1 MSVCDEMKNKSFWI
15 IPFCAVLLLLT
26 TVNTVHAL
34 EDGVTIPLVADRST
48 ENGDEGILLSA
59 QVIVTNG
66 TGHVFVDTNPYT
78 QVDLQ
83 GSARLAAMVASD
95 VLGIDQ
101 KAYDFYYIIDI
112 SSPIIGGPSAGGA
125 LTVATI
131 AAIKNWTLKPNVVMT
146 GMIDPDES
154 IGPVGGIPYKLQ
166 AAAAKNATLFLIPQ
180 GQSNVT
186 ITKTVTTTKGAFVVT
201 QETQENVD
209 VVDLGKKLN
218 VEVKEVG
225 TIQDAVLAFTDHEIT
240 SPTYNGTI
248 LTPQYLGLLLPLASN
263 LKNESHSMY
272 METALSVPKSQ
283 FLDQA
288 SEILKT
294 ADAMYN
300 DKKYYAATSS
310 YFNAMID
317 LRFVQWSDGYS
328 NASDKEQYLSQLVDK
343 VENQINLSESDLN
356 NFKSYGISD
365 VEAVGAAESRIT
377 AARIKLDEAKKLN
390 DTNGKISSLAFAN
403 ERARTAQWWLT
414 LALPGDKTVPENI
427 LKDRAGWYL
436 SQAQSINTYVQ
447 ALLAESGAHTDIISG
462 GSDDIANAQTELDEG
477 YYAGAIFDS
486 LQASI
491 TASTAI
497 GLLGTSDADMKVNQS
512 IEAAQAAINEA
523 RIAGIEPTLAVS
535 AYEYAEFMTN
545 PFDKISQYSYA
556 KMIAKTSVVLNSHA
570 VASNQTA
577 VKPTITP
584 FASDLLTIPS
594 PNATAKKN
602 QTRVRTP
609 AFEALTAIAFILFA
623 WRLSK
628 K

>member
-1 MSVCDEMKNKSFWI
+1 MSVCEKMTNKSWI
-15 IPFCAVLLLLT
+15 MIFCALLLLVS
-26 TVNTVHAL
+26 VNTVHAL
-34 EDGVTIPLVADRST
+34 EGGVTVPLVADRSSDS
-48 ENGDEGILLSA
+48 GDEGVLLSA

-95 VLGIDQ
+95 VLGVDQ

-125 LTVATI
+125 LTVGTI

-166 AAAAKNATLFLIPQ
+166 AAAAKNATLFLIPE

-186 ITKTVTTTKGAFVVT
+186 VTKTITTTKGAFIIT
-201 QETQENVD
+201 QTTQENVN

-218 VEVKEVG
+218 VDVKEVS
-225 TIQDAVLAFTDHEIT
+225 TIQDAVLAFTGHEIA

-248 LTPQYLGLLLPLASN
+248 LTPEYLSLLLPLASN

-272 METALSVPKSQ
+272 NETASLVSQNQ

-288 SEILKT
+288 NGILKT
-294 ADAMYN
+294 ADGMYD

-310 YFNAMID
+310 YFQAMID

-328 NASDKEQYLSQLVDK
+328 KASDKEQYLNDLVSN
-343 VENQINLSESDLN
+343 VEKQINSSESDLN
-356 NFKSYGISD
+356 NFKSNGVSD

-377 AARIKLDEAKKLN
+377 SAREALDEAIKLN

-414 LALPGDKTVPENI
+414 LALPGGKTVPEDI

-436 SQAQSINTYVQ
+436 SQAQSVNTYMQ
-447 ALLAESGAHTDIISG
+447 TLLSESGAQPISTGADADIT
-462 GSDDIANAQTELDEG
+462 NAQAEIDRG

-486 LQASI
+486 LQATV
-491 TASTAI
+491 TASTQI
-497 GLLGTSDADMKVNQS
+497 GLLGITNATAK
-512 IEAAQAAINEA
+512 IEESNDSAKAAINEA
-523 RIAGIEPTLAVS
+523 RMAGIEPTLAVS
-535 AYEYAEFMTN
+535 AYEYAEFMTD
-545 PFDKISQYSYA
+545 PFDEISQYSYA
-556 KMIAKTSVVLNSHA
+556 TMIAKTSIVLNSHA
-570 VASNQTA
+570 VASNVTTI
-577 VKPTITP
+577 KPTITP
-584 FASDLLTIPS
+584 FIPELPMPS
-594 PNATAKKN
+594 HTATTKTN
-602 QTRVRTP
+602 QTGVRTP
-609 AFEALTAIAFILFA
+609 AFEAVAAIAIILLA
-623 WRLSK
+623 WRLRK

>member
-1 MSVCDEMKNKSFWI
+1 MKNKSWI
-15 IPFCAVLLLLT
+15 MIFCALLLLFSA
-26 TVNTVHAL
+26 NTVYAL

-48 ENGDEGILLSA
+48 DNGDVGVLLSA

-83 GSARLAAMVASD
+83 GSARVAAMVASD
-95 VLGIDQ
+95 VLGVDQ

-125 LTVATI
+125 LTVGTI
-131 AAIKNWTLKPNVVMT
+131 AAMKNWTLKPDVVMT
-146 GMIDPDES
+146 GMIDPDQS

-166 AAAAKNATLFLIPQ
+166 AAAARNATLFLIPE

-186 ITKTVTTTKGAFVVT
+186 VTKTITTTKGAFVIT
-201 QETQENVD
+201 QATQENVD

-218 VEVKEVG
+218 VDVKEVG
-225 TIQDAVLAFTDHEIT
+225 TIQDAVLAFTGNEIT

-248 LTPQYLGLLLPLASN
+248 LTPEYLGLLLPLASN

-272 METALSVPKSQ
+272 NETVLAVPKSQ
-283 FLDQA
+283 FIDQA
-288 SEILKT
+288 NSILKT
-294 ADAMYN
+294 ADGMYD

-328 NASDKEQYLSQLVDK
+328 KASDKEQYLTELVGN

-365 VEAVGAAESRIT
+365 VEATGAAESRIT
-377 AARIKLDEAKKLN
+377 SAREKLDEAKNLN
-390 DTNGKISSLAFAN
+390 DTNDIISSLAFAN

-414 LALPGDKTVPENI
+414 LALPGGKTVPEDI

-436 SQAQSINTYVQ
+436 SQAQSINTYMQ
-447 ALLAESGAHTDIISG
+447 TLLSESGAHAGITTGADVDIT
-462 GSDDIANAQTELDEG
+462 NAQAELERG

-486 LQASI
+486 LQATV
-491 TASTAI
+491 TASTSI
-497 GLLGTSDADMKVNQS
+497 GLLGNTNVTAK
-512 IEAAQAAINEA
+512 IEESNDSAKAAINEA
-523 RIAGIEPTLAVS
+523 RMAGIEPTLAVS

-556 KMIAKTSVVLNSHA
+556 TMIAKTSIVLNSRA
-570 VASNQTA
+570 VASNATI

-584 FASDLLTIPS
+584 FIQEPLPIPS
-594 PNATAKKN
+594 PNATAKTN

-609 AFEALTAIAFILFA
+609 AFEAVAAIAIILVA
-623 WRLSK
+623 WRLGK

>member
-1 MSVCDEMKNKSFWI
+1 MTKSFWI
-15 IPFCAVLLLLT
+15 MPFCAILLLLAA
-26 TVNTVHAL
+26 VNPVHAL

-48 ENGDEGILLSA
+48 ENGDEGVLLSA

-131 AAIKNWTLKPNVVMT
+131 AAIKNWTLKPDVVMT
-146 GMIDPDES
+146 GMINPDES
-154 IGPVGGIPYKLQ
+154 IGPVGGIPFKLE

-186 ITKTVTTTKGAFVVT
+186 ITKTITTTKGAFVVT

-209 VVDLGKKLN
+209 VVDLGKNLS
-218 VEVKEVG
+218 VTVKEVG
-225 TIQDAVLAFTDHEIT
+225 TIQDAVLAFTGNEIKR
-240 SPTYNGTI
+240 PAYQGTI
-248 LTPQYLGLLLPLASN
+248 LTPSYLNLLEPLATN
-263 LKNESHSMY
+263 LKKESGSMY
-272 METALSVPKSQ
+272 DETAQLAPKSQ
-283 FLDQA
+283 SLQQA
-288 SEILKT
+288 KDILSS
-294 ADAMYN
+294 ADKMYG

-317 LRFVQWSDGYS
+317 MRFAQWSDGYS
-328 NASDKEQYLSQLVDK
+328 KASDKEQYLTELVNK
-343 VENQINLSESDLN
+343 VEQQIQLSESDLD
-356 NFKSYGISD
+356 NFTLYGVSD

-377 AARIKLDEAKKLN
+377 GSMAKLDEAKKLN
-390 DTNGKISSLAFAN
+390 DTNEKIFSLAFAN

-414 LALPGDKTVPENI
+414 LALPGEKTVPENI

-436 SQAQSINTYVQ
+436 SQAQSINTYMQ
-447 ALLAESGAHTDIISG
+447 ALLSESGAHAGILTGADEDIT
-462 GSDDIANAQTELDEG
+462 NAQTELERG

-486 LQASI
+486 LQATI
-491 TASTAI
+491 TASTSI
-497 GLLGTSDADMKVNQS
+497 GLLGTTDARLKVEESNES
-512 IEAAQAAINEA
+512 ARAAINEA
-523 RIAGIEPTLAVS
+523 RMAGIEPTLAVS
-535 AYEYAEFMTN
+535 AYEYAETLTN

-556 KMIAKTSVVLNSHA
+556 KMVAKTSVVLNSHA
-570 VASNQTA
+570 VASNKTA

-584 FASDLLTIPS
+584 FIPGIVI
-594 PNATAKKN
+594 PTPTATAAPTKQK
-602 QTRVRTP
+602 TKIP
-609 AFEALTAIAFILFA
+609 AFESVASIAVILFV